1 MIGPWHRP
9 SPDGRGQA
17 LVEFSLAVTIFLV
30 LIMAIVDLG
39 RGIYQFNGV
48 SEAARE
54 IARVTSVHPGSTLG
68 TSAETAAVVQTQRQ
82 LIPSLG
88 IPTFTC
94 VDIAG
99 AAVAGTCRPGDVVRV
114 QISAPWSAVTPLL
127 GLAGTWTLSSH
138 SSMQIEPQS

>member
-1 MIGPWHRP
+1 MSARWRRR

-17 LVEFSLAVTIFLV
+17 LVEFALAVTIFLV

-48 SEAARE
+48 SQAARE

-68 TSAETAAVVQTQRQ
+68 TSAETTAVVQTQRR

-88 IPTFTC
+88 VPTFTC

-99 AAVAGTCRPGDVVRV
+99 AAITRTCRPGDLVRV
-114 QISAPWSAVTPLL
+114 QIAAPWTAVTPLL
-127 GLAGTWTLSSH
+127 GLAGTWTLSSR